1 MQLNKYLFQ
10 DLKEHMEYTFTRQI
24 SQNDINIFCKLTD
37 DFHPLHTDIAYSRKH
52 GFDNVL
58 VHGLLLSSLSSMIIG
73 MKLPGENALIIS
85 EQFSYYKPVYVGD
98 LITINGIV
106 AKIDQRFQIIDVK
119 IKIKKENILVSDG
132 LIRVKVR
139 N

>member
-1 MQLNKYLFQ
+1 
-10 DLKEHMEYTFTRQI
+10 
-24 SQNDINIFCKLTD
+24 
-37 DFHPLHTDIAYSRKH
+37 
-52 GFDNVL
+52 
-58 VHGLLLSSLSSMIIG
+58 MIIG